1 MQLNTFFWCINSIAK
16 KVIIKYISNTVIAFI
31 KGWNRHQTKNNSRY
45 KGNTDNTSAIIF
57 LKVKNSRR
65 CYFAWENPRGSFCCC
80 CNFISFLIFILLLF
94 FIHIYFSTSSLTLP
108 WTIAR
113 FLHPF
118 YTFSPAHRRVIRDT
132 FIFKHSV
139 IFLPRA
145 LRFWVGVFYPQAFF
159 TLRSF
164 TDIFDS
170 TCVYQGFPGSRQ
182 FFLEVCRASY
192 WSSKHRPG
200 PSVCLIHSNP
210 QSSYS
215 EEFIFKFYHILSWI
229 TCGKKFSLYAP
240 YSFRTIFACSKSYVK
255 TIKNTLNKTRHVQLI
270 TASINIKVILD
281 KDVKEF

>member
-1 MQLNTFFWCINSIAK
+1 MVLCL
-16 KVIIKYISNTVIAFI
+16 
-31 KGWNRHQTKNNSRY
+31 G
-45 KGNTDNTSAIIF
+45 
-57 LKVKNSRR
+57 
-65 CYFAWENPRGSFCCC
+65 EPPRGFCDVGCCC
-80 CNFISFLIFILLLF
+80 CFPHRRF
-94 FIHIYFSTSSLTLP
+94 FIHFRSSIYCCSSFIFVLHFVVVVLHFISRLLFHVSGTPPWLLRLVKASTSSELYPDYFWLP
-108 WTIAR
+108 LL
-113 FLHPF
+113 FH
-118 YTFSPAHRRVIRDT
+118 
-132 FIFKHSV
+132 
-139 IFLPRA
+139 LPRA

-170 TCVYQGFPGSRQ
+170 TCVYQGLPGSRQ

-240 YSFRTIFACSKSYVK
+240 YSFWTLFACSKSYVK
-255 TIKNTLNKTRHVQLI
+255 TIKKHFEQ
-270 TASINIKVILD
+270 D
-281 KDVKEF
+281 